1 MIAGLDIGN
10 GYVKGQIDGKTIK
23 FPSVCAV
30 NFTGSALP
38 TPKERLNEF
47 FSRSVYDQL
56 DATFDSNTVKNS
68 SHRFFGE
75 RALSSGLTLEEFD
88 VNSSQS
94 KAEVDL
100 SGVLVLGALA
110 GRILV
115 DYWNEHKALPTETLK
130 KTCDLI
136 TALPVTEYRAFRDG
150 YAKRFMGQ
158 SHVVTI
164 HNFEKPVRIE
174 ITFTSVHVMSEG
186 EAAGYAMLFS
196 DDKLMQG
203 FLDAARKAG
212 QDLEGVTPADLKNAA
227 STIGLDIGEGTL
239 NFAVFTGKRF
249 NYDISTSVPK
259 GYSQV
264 LMRTMD
270 RVLENGGP
278 RFSSRKELAEF
289 MGREPSALS
298 RARYNS
304 VKQVLDQESHAFAR
318 EIAMKAS
325 QVIAKAGGLV
335 EAIYVFGGG
344 AIPMKEFLYPEL
356 LKITSA
362 GTGSDPLPLLYL
374 DDQQAQFLNEFGL
387 YMVAESLQK
396 DKKKKAEKPANSTK

>member
-10 GYVKGQIDGKTIK
+10 GYVKGQIDGKMVK

-38 TPKERLNEF
+38 CPQERLEEF

-56 DATFDSNTVKNS
+56 DVSFDSNTVKNT

-75 RALSSGLTLEEFD
+75 RAMASGLTLEEFD
-88 VNSSQS
+88 VNSGQS

-100 SGVLVLGALA
+100 SGVLVLGAIA
-110 GRILV
+110 GRVLV
-115 DYWNEHKALPTETLK
+115 EYWTKNKKLPTDIVK
-130 KTCDLI
+130 VDCNLI
-136 TALPVTEYRAFRDG
+136 TALPVTEYRSFRDG

-158 SHVVTI
+158 SHMVTI

-174 ITFTSVHVMSEG
+174 INFTGVHVMSEG

-196 DDKLMQG
+196 EDKIMQK
-203 FLDAARKAG
+203 FLDEAISVG
-212 QDLEGVTPADLKNAA
+212 QKLDGVTVADLKNAA

-239 NFAVFTGKRF
+239 NFAVFTNGRF

-270 RVLENGGP
+270 RVLEQGGP
-278 RFSSRKELAEF
+278 RFSSRKELSEF
-289 MGREPSALS
+289 MAKEPSALS
-298 RARYNS
+298 QARYNA
-304 VKQVLDQESHAFAR
+304 VKQVLDQERYAFAR

-325 QVIAKAGGLV
+325 SVIAKAGGLV
-335 EAIYVFGGG
+335 EAVYVFGGG

-362 GTGSDPLPLLYL
+362 GPSGDPLPLLYL
-374 DDQQAQFLNEFGL
+374 SDEQAQFLNEHGL
-387 YMVAESLQK
+387 YMVAEKLYK
-396 DKKKKAEKPANSTK
+396 GKKKKEETSEA

>member
-30 NFTGSALP
+30 NFTGASLP
-38 TPKERLNEF
+38 VPEERMNEF

-56 DATFDSNTVKNS
+56 DISFDSNTVKNN

-88 VNSSQS
+88 VNSAQS

-115 DYWNEHKALPTETLK
+115 DYWNEYKSLPTETLK
-130 KTCDLI
+130 RKCDLI

-158 SHVVTI
+158 SHMVTI

-174 ITFTSVHVMSEG
+174 ITFSSVRVMSEG

-212 QDLEGVTPADLKNAA
+212 QKLDGVTPADLKNAA

-278 RFSSRKELAEF
+278 RFSSRKELSEF
-289 MGREPSALS
+289 MSREPSALS
-298 RARYNS
+298 KARWNA
-304 VKQVLDQESHAFAR
+304 VKQVLDQETYAFAR
-318 EIAMKAS
+318 EIAMKTS

-335 EAIYVFGGG
+335 EAVYVFGGG
-344 AIPMKEFLYPEL
+344 AIPMRDYLYPEL

-362 GTGSDPLPLLYL
+362 GPSGDPLPLLYL
-374 DDQQAQFLNEFGL
+374 DDQQAQFLNEYGL
-387 YMVAESLQK
+387 YMVAESLHK
-396 DKKKKAEKPANSTK
+396 NKKKSDDISK

>member
-30 NFTGSALP
+30 NFTGTALP
-38 TPKERLNEF
+38 VPEERLNEF

-56 DATFDSNTVKNS
+56 DISFDSNTVRNNS
-68 SHRFFGE
+68 RRFFGE
-75 RALSSGLTLEEFD
+75 RALSSGMTLEEFD

-100 SGVLVLGALA
+100 SGVLILGALA

-115 DYWNEHKALPTETLK
+115 EYWNEHKALPTETLK
-130 KTCDLI
+130 RKCDLI

-158 SHVVTI
+158 SHMVTI

-174 ITFTSVHVMSEG
+174 ITFTSVRVMSEG

-196 DDKLMQG
+196 DDKLMQK
-203 FLDAARKAG
+203 FLDAARAAG
-212 QDLEGVTPADLKNAA
+212 QKLDGVTPADLKNAA

-249 NYDISTSVPK
+249 NYDISTSIPK

-278 RFSSRKELAEF
+278 RFSSRKELSEF
-289 MGREPSALS
+289 MSREPSALS
-298 RARYNS
+298 RARWNS
-304 VKQVLDQESHAFAR
+304 VKAVLEQESHAFAR
-318 EIAMKAS
+318 EIAMKTS
-325 QVIAKAGGLV
+325 QVIARAGGLV

-344 AIPMKEFLYPEL
+344 AIPMRDYLYPEL
-356 LKITSA
+356 VKITSA
-362 GTGSDPLPLLYL
+362 GPSSDPLPLLYL
-374 DDQQAQFLNEFGL
+374 SDEQAQFLNEYGL
-387 YMVAESLQK
+387 YMVAESLHK
-396 DKKKKAEKPANSTK
+396 NKKKPEESAK

>member
-30 NFTGSALP
+30 NFTGDSLP
-38 TPKERLNEF
+38 VPDERLTEF

-56 DATFDSNTVKNS
+56 DATFDSNTVKTT

-75 RALSSGLTLEEFD
+75 RAMASGLTLEEFD

-100 SGVLVLGALA
+100 SGVLILGALA

-115 DYWNEHKALPTETLK
+115 EYWNEHKALPTETLK
-130 KTCDLI
+130 RKCDLI

-158 SHVVTI
+158 SHMVTI

-174 ITFTSVHVMSEG
+174 ITFSSVRVMSEG

-196 DDKLMQG
+196 DDKLMQK
-203 FLDAARKAG
+203 FLNAAIDAG
-212 QDLEGVTPADLKNAA
+212 QKLDGVTPSDLKNAA
-227 STIGLDIGEGTL
+227 SMIGLDIGEGTL

-278 RFSSRKELAEF
+278 RFSSRKELSEF
-289 MGREPSALS
+289 MSREPSALS
-298 RARYNS
+298 RARWES
-304 VKQVLDQESHAFAR
+304 VKAVLDQEKYAFAR
-318 EIAMKAS
+318 EIAMKTS
-325 QVIAKAGGLV
+325 QVIARAGGLV
-335 EAIYVFGGG
+335 EAVYVFGGG
-344 AIPMKEFLYPEL
+344 AIPMREFLYPEL
-356 LKITSA
+356 LKITNAKAS
-362 GTGSDPLPLLYL
+362 TDPLPLLYL
-374 DDQQAQFLNEFGL
+374 NDDQAQFLNEYGL
-387 YMVAESLQK
+387 YMVAESLHK
-396 DKKKKAEKPANSTK
+396 NKKKSDDTSK